1 MKPIQIYR
9 PPARTVVTE
18 TRQFLVDNTRR
29 TGINAFSVATKVTEA
44 TLEQKDITIGP
55 DNPYTIKD
63 VHHIL
68 SIQCPHPI
76 QVEMVAF
83 GLIPEPEVRTE
94 QIFFDATIEIGV
106 ANASRFVTC
115 KVTDPDIFTTAPITI
130 SVQNMRTGETEE
142 VSLIRSS
149 QGVYESFLQTQ
160 NNDATGVDFDG
171 MMFCRKDDILR
182 FTYEEQFDATG
193 KSRVIT
199 KDQVVTLDFEPTT
212 IEVPTTVVF
221 GGFLNFKVRNAQEQY
236 AQITNV
242 RSGSTKRVLHSA
254 FVPIELTF
262 DDGDTSLAVN
272 DNDVIRITTF
282 GKDIYGQL
290 QEVSADV
297 TVSPAG
303 QPVIEAVTQVDVT
316 KPFSVVITDNSAR
329 GTIAKNVVFRNQFT
343 GAVFTY
349 PLNELYFNYSSKYG
363 IDFPSL
369 HHIGLPG
376 QPVVIEYTQGITT
389 VTKTL
394 ELIRP
399 PMPECSAPDPQDPD
413 AGVQSVPVKM
423 TVNGQFF
430 LNGSFAGT
438 IKLTSENVVRCTL
451 IKA

>member
-1 MKPIQIYR
+1 MKPIQIYK

-63 VHHIL
+63 VHNIL

-76 QVEMVAF
+76 QIEMVAF
-83 GLIPEPEVRTE
+83 GLIPEPEVRSE

-212 IEVPTTVVF
+212 IEVPATVVF
-221 GGFLNFKVRNAQEQY
+221 GGFLNFKVRNPQQPY

-242 RSGSTKRVLHSA
+242 RSGSTKQVLHSA

-262 DDGDTSLAVN
+262 DDGDTALAVN
-272 DNDVIRITTF
+272 DNDVIRVTTF

-290 QEVSADV
+290 QEISVDV
-297 TVSPAG
+297 TVSPA
-303 QPVIEAVTQVDVT
+303 PPAVIESVTQVDIT
-316 KPFSVVITDNSAR
+316 QPFSVVITDNSAR
-329 GTIAKNVVFRNQFT
+329 GQKNVVFRNQFT

-349 PLNELYFNYSSKYG
+349 PLNELQFNYSGKYG
-363 IDFPSL
+363 IDFPTF

-376 QPVVIEYTQGITT
+376 QPVVIEYTQGITP

-399 PMPECSAPDPQDPD
+399 PMAECPASDTQDPD
-413 AGVQSVPVKM
+413 AGVQSAPVKM

>member
-1 MKPIQIYR
+1 MKPIQVYR

-76 QVEMVAF
+76 QIEMVAF
-83 GLIPEPEVRTE
+83 GTIPEPEVRTE

-106 ANASRFVTC
+106 ANASRFVTV
-115 KVTDPDIFTTAPITI
+115 KVIDPDVYTSAPIDI

-142 VSLIRSS
+142 LHLERSD

-182 FTYEEQFDATG
+182 FTYEEPYDATG

-199 KDQVVTLDFEPTT
+199 QDQVVTLDFEPTT
-212 IEVPTTVVF
+212 IEVPATVVF
-221 GGFLNFKVRNAQEQY
+221 GGRLNFRVNNPQEQY
-236 AQITNV
+236 AQITNI
-242 RSGSTKRVLHSA
+242 RSGSTLSVLHSA

-262 DDGDTSLAVN
+262 DDGPDALAVN
-272 DNDVIRITTF
+272 DNDVIQIVTK
-282 GKDIYGQL
+282 GKDIHGQL
-290 QEVSADV
+290 QNIVAEVVVRPGDTA
-297 TVSPAG
+297 
-303 QPVIEAVTQVDVT
+303 VIEAPTQVDIT
-316 KPFSVVITDNSAR
+316 KPFSVLITDNSA
-329 GTIAKNVVFRNQFT
+329 GNSKSVVFRNQLT

-349 PLNELYFNYSSKYG
+349 PLDQIGFIYSGKYG
-363 IDFPSL
+363 ITFPTF

-376 QPVVIEYTQGITT
+376 QPVAIEYTVGVTT

-394 ELIRP
+394 ELVKP
-399 PMPECSAPDPQDPD
+399 APAPSPVPDPQDPD
-413 AGVQSVPVKM
+413 AGVQSVPVTM

-438 IKLTSENVVRCTL
+438 IKLSADKVVRCTL

>member
-18 TRQFLVDNTRR
+18 TRQFLVDNTGRK
-29 TGINAFSVATKVTEA
+29 GINAFSVATKVTEA
-44 TLEQKDITIGP
+44 TLDQKDITIGP

-63 VHHIL
+63 VHNIL

-76 QVEMVAF
+76 QIEMVAF
-83 GLIPEPEVRTE
+83 GTLPEPEIRSE
-94 QIFFDATIEIGV
+94 QMFHDATIEIGV

-115 KVTDPDIFTTAPITI
+115 KVTDPDIFTPAPITI

-142 VSLIRSS
+142 VTLQRIE

-160 NNDATGVDFDG
+160 NNDAQGTDFDG

-182 FTYEEQFDATG
+182 FTYEEPYDATG

-221 GGFLNFKVRNAQEQY
+221 GGRLNFRVRNPQEQY
-236 AQITNV
+236 ATITNV
-242 RSGSTKRVLHSA
+242 RSGSTLQVLHSA

-262 DDGDTSLAVN
+262 DDGPDALAVN
-272 DNDVIRITTF
+272 DNDVIQIVTK
-282 GKDIYGQL
+282 GKDIHGQL
-290 QEVSADV
+290 QNIVAEVVVRPAD
-297 TVSPAG
+297 PA
-303 QPVIEAVTQVDVT
+303 VIEAPTQVDIT
-316 KPFSVVITDNSAR
+316 KPFSVLITDNSA
-329 GTIAKNVVFRNQFT
+329 GNSKSVVFRNQLT

-349 PLNELYFNYSSKYG
+349 PLDQIGFNYSGKYG
-363 IDFPSL
+363 ITFPTF

-376 QPVVIEYTQGITT
+376 EPVAIEYTVGVTT
-389 VTKTL
+389 VSKTL
-394 ELIRP
+394 ELIKP
-399 PMPECSAPDPQDPD
+399 AMAECPAPAAQDPD
-413 AGVQSVPVKM
+413 VGVESAPVKM

-438 IKLTSENVVRCTL
+438 IKLSADMVVRCTL